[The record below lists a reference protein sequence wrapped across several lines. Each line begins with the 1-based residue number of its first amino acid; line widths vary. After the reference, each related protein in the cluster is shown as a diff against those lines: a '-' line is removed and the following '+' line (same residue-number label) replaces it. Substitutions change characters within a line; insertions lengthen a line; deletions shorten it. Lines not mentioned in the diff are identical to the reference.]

1 MESFGETIS
10 TLKFAER
17 VSSVELGAACSNKV
31 SGEVQNLRDQ
41 VAQLRDAAAKKDAEI
56 ERFQAL
62 KDRAPP
68 TGESNLLA
76 NEKLKF
82 KPMGASP
89 RAQCM
94 NMDQAAVQK
103 NRRLHIDRE
112 GIVAEHVGQSICK
125 MPGQPKQPSSLVL
138 NTSHDSEDAIEQFV
152 SSSAVCSPLGSPTER
167 RIAFEGSEVAS
178 DMNDKLRLL
187 KMQHASLGQNHMSMD
202 ADIVVPTFKA
212 RHKQQETSSLGNQG
226 EIIMHDIKH
235 LSRILDITPQMASSN
250 SKEESILNP
259 ERSANSGHQSVS
271 ASKEDEKLLVG
282 YSKYIAGHDRS
293 GLDIACSAV
302 PSQSAP
308 CLMLLSNG
316 VFSSKHVSNGCSNP
330 LIQEPLLPT
339 ANDGQNNQGVFD
351 SKRSSG
357 LSHDVLDGPFEN
369 DGMPVELRDGYQ
381 DDSMSLFSES
391 GLSAETDHLLSS
403 GPVDQNKK
411 LQSGQPQH
419 ERKAVFQTAVP
430 RPPVKNAPTKV
441 SPIRSDRRSLGGQ
454 LPQIR
459 TRRYTNGPI
468 VASTD
473 KPATKQ
479 NIFLRGSSVP
489 EASQDGVSENNGPY
503 DAALK
508 PSLSCNISAGKSSKR
523 WI

>member
-1 MESFGETIS
+1 
-10 TLKFAER
+10 
-17 VSSVELGAACSNKV
+17 
-31 SGEVQNLRDQ
+31 
-41 VAQLRDAAAKKDAEI
+41 
-56 ERFQAL
+56 
-62 KDRAPP
+62 
-68 TGESNLLA
+68 
-76 NEKLKF
+76 
-82 KPMGASP
+82 
-89 RAQCM
+89 
-94 NMDQAAVQK
+94 
-103 NRRLHIDRE
+103 
-112 GIVAEHVGQSICK
+112 

-282 YSKYIAGHDRS
+282 YSKYIARHDRS

-419 ERKAVFQTAVP
+419 ERKWVAF
-430 RPPVKNAPTKV
+430 
-441 SPIRSDRRSLGGQ
+441 SL
-454 LPQIR
+454 
-459 TRRYTNGPI
+459 
-468 VASTD
+468 
-473 KPATKQ
+473 
-479 NIFLRGSSVP
+479 
-489 EASQDGVSENNGPY
+489 
-503 DAALK
+503 
-508 PSLSCNISAGKSSKR
+508 
-523 WI
+523 